1 MLRRLSIALVALC
14 LTAAHGVQG
23 WAFQPPAE
31 PQEGFVPIDQLPPG
45 EQLPAAPLL
54 ISAYAFALLAFTF
67 YVWTLW
73 RRLRAVERD
82 IETLSRRRAPDTGS
96 VAR

>member
-1 MLRRLSIALVALC
+1 MLRRLYVALVTLC
-14 LTAAHGVQG
+14 LTTATA
-23 WAFQPPAE
+23 WAGQPPTE

-54 ISAYAFALLAFTF
+54 IAAYAFALLAFTF

-73 RRLRAVERD
+73 RRLRVVERD
-82 IETLSRRRAPDTGS
+82 MQALARRRAPDAGS
-96 VAR
+96 SVPR